1 MRHFI
6 RRFVLLLSI
15 LALLT
20 VSASC
25 SLPQETTAAS
35 SATAAATATATAT
48 SSVPERKSLTLE
60 DVIRLSAKG
69 EELSWNDFEDYH
81 STETG
86 SGLYI
91 RVYKLDQGYTL
102 SIGGGNTDSSPLYM
116 TLTAPDGRN
125 ADIRESNVSDF
136 VNGITPETSAA
147 IDESGSYT
155 RKDDVALYLHTYGR
169 LPSNFITKK
178 KAAELGWT
186 SGGLDDYLYGG
197 CIGGDRFGN
206 YEENLP
212 QANGRKYYECDI
224 DTMHKKSRGSKRI
237 VYSSDGLIYYTEDHY
252 KTFELLYGSGV

>member
-1 MRHFI
+1 MRHYLK
-6 RRFVLLLSI
+6 RFVLLLSV
-15 LALLT
+15 LALLI

-25 SLPQETTAAS
+25 IPTEETAVTGS
-35 SATAAATATATAT
+35 SAVT
-48 SSVPERKSLTLE
+48 SSVPDRKDLTVE

-69 EELSWNDFEDYH
+69 DDLSWDDFAGYK

-102 SIGGGNTDSSPLYM
+102 SIGGGDTGRRPLYI
-116 TLTAPDGRN
+116 TLASPDGRN
-125 ADIRESNVSDF
+125 IDIRESNVSDF
-136 VNGITPETSAA
+136 VNGRTPETSDA

-155 RKDDVALYLHTYGR
+155 SKDDVALYLYTYGR

-178 KAAELGWT
+178 KARELGWT

-212 QANGRKYYECDI
+212 EAAGRTYYECDI
-224 DTMHKKSRGSKRI
+224 DTMHKKSRGAKRI

-252 KTFELLYGSGV
+252 TTFELLYGSGV